1 MNDESF
7 GFGTR
12 AIHSGQEPDPTT
24 GAIMTP
30 VYMTSTYVQEYP
42 GKLNGYDYSRTAN
55 PTRAA
60 LEANLASLEGG
71 AFGLCFSS
79 GMAAINTVFN
89 LLRAG
94 DHVITGNDL
103 YGGTYRI
110 CRTLYEKFGLE
121 FDFLEMTDLDTV
133 AEAITPRTRLIML
146 ESPSNPLMRLYDIE
160 AIAELARERGVLTA
174 CDNTFASPYNQ
185 QPLALGVDIVFH
197 STTKYIGGHSDVI
210 GGAIV
215 LDDAELHREL
225 AHFQNTVGGTPSPM
239 DCFLQ
244 LRGTKTLH
252 LRMQRHAENAMR
264 IAQYLDKHP
273 KVQTL
278 YYPGLESHPQFDLAK
293 RQMRTGGG
301 MLSFE
306 LDATVEQAMRVAS
319 AFKIFTLAESLGGVE
334 SLVDHPVSMTHGA
347 IPREERMKAGFN
359 DGLIRLSVGVEDA
372 EDLLADVE
380 QALAAI

>member
-12 AIHSGQEPDPTT
+12 AIHSGQRPDPTT

-30 VYMTSTYVQEYP
+30 VYMTSTYAQEYP
-42 GKLNGYDYSRTAN
+42 GKLKGYDYSRTAN
-55 PTRAA
+55 PTRTA

-89 LLRAG
+89 LLRTG

-121 FDFLEMTDLDTV
+121 FDFLDLTDLDTV
-133 AEAITPRTRLIML
+133 AAAVTSRTRLIML
-146 ESPSNPLMRLYDIE
+146 ETPSNPLMRLYDIE
-160 AIAELARERGVLTA
+160 ALTKLARDRGILTA

-185 QPLALGVDIVFH
+185 QPLALGVDIVLH

-215 LDDAELHREL
+215 VNDAELHGKL
-225 AHFQNTVGGTPSPM
+225 AHFQNTVGGTPGPM

-252 LRMQRHAENAMR
+252 LRMQRHAENAMQ
-264 IAQYLDKHP
+264 IAQFLTEHP

-278 YYPGLESHPQFDLAK
+278 NYPGLESHPQFALAK

-359 DGLIRLSVGVEDA
+359 DGLIRLSVGVEDV
-372 EDLLADVE
+372 EDLLGDVE
-380 QALAAI
+380 QALTAI

>member
-1 MNDESF
+1 
-7 GFGTR
+7 
-12 AIHSGQEPDPTT
+12 
-24 GAIMTP
+24 
-30 VYMTSTYVQEYP
+30 
-42 GKLNGYDYSRTAN
+42 
-55 PTRAA
+55 
-60 LEANLASLEGG
+60 
-71 AFGLCFSS
+71 
-79 GMAAINTVFN
+79 MAAINTVFN

>member
-215 LDDAELHREL
+215 IDDAELHREL